1 VSSGVRRWAICVVGF
16 TSNACL
22 AFAVPP
28 GQASVGGATTGVTA
42 RSRPETNYALR
53 AGVYPLGLV
62 DKYQTRMLD
71 FGLGYAREQV
81 ALNDERRVAQGPY
94 LEVAAYPLQAP
105 ADTWTARYGLRTTVD
120 ALVPEEGWDSTGY
133 GASLALAA
141 ELTGFAKGA
150 FAASNSSEGVA
161 GFAHGEGGIGAFAGV
176 GHRRFRDDS
185 YWLASAGFSVRLP
198 AAGGIVCC
206 LR

>member
-1 VSSGVRRWAICVVGF
+1 VRRWPICVVGF
-16 TSNACL
+16 ASNACIG
-22 AFAVPP
+22 FAVPP
-28 GQASVGGATTGVTA
+28 GQASVGGATTGATS
-42 RSRPETNYALR
+42 RSRPETSYALR
-53 AGVYPLGLV
+53 AGVHPLGLI

-81 ALNDERRVAQGPY
+81 TDKHLAQGAY

-105 ADTWTARYGLRTTVD
+105 SGSWTARYGLRTTID

-133 GASLALAA
+133 GTSLALAA
-141 ELTGFAKGA
+141 EIAGFAKGA
-150 FAASNSSEGVA
+150 FAGSNSGGGIA

-206 LR
+206 LK